1 MFGKLFGGG
10 EQDGSA
16 ADEAFA
22 DAKQAGLERA
32 LGPMDEMVLHS
43 IIPFFMGGGLDLY
56 AFSRCIPGK
65 VIATQELIGRRKKDR
80 PKKGAFGAFELV
92 ACVRPGVDLES
103 EAEIGL
109 VRTLLNPLAQYAFMA
124 KLKPGDTAEIP
135 MDDGEPSLGVL
146 FGEFRSVEWGKGPFE
161 IDGELFGLLLCVPL
175 VGGELA
181 FARREGGAALRAK
194 LEAAGVWP
202 YAVAGRG
209 SVA

>member
-10 EQDGSA
+10 KQDGSA

-43 IIPFFMGGGLDLY
+43 IIPFFIGGGLDLY
-56 AFSRCIPGK
+56 AFSGCIPGK

-80 PKKGAFGAFELV
+80 PKQGAFGAFELV
-92 ACVRPGVDLES
+92 ACVRPGVGLDS

-146 FGEFRSVEWGKGPFE
+146 FGEFVGKGPFE
-161 IDGELFGLLLCVPL
+161 IEGERFGLLLCVPL

-194 LEAAGVWP
+194 LEGAGVWP
-202 YAVAGRG
+202 YAVAGRRG
-209 SVA
+209 VV